1 MLSKVLAK
9 VYIYI
14 SENCRLCLVVVVV
27 VVVAVVVVVLVST
40 VASFYMEIWGE
51 VFSQSDCRSL
61 MYRDSPGQV

>member
-1 MLSKVLAK
+1 MNV
-9 VYIYI
+9 VYALERIGKGLYI
-14 SENCRLCLVVVVV
+14 SENCRLCLVVVG
-27 VVVAVVVVVLVST
+27 VVVVLVST